1 MITNGDGD
9 KGVDT
14 DPVKVAP
21 VSAPTKVVE
30 PPPTEAF
37 KLPERPR
44 TVYKIDNLP
53 TFNVG
58 EFNYSLNIP
67 EPKPLPAPPAPAPAP
82 PAAEPANSDGEIW
95 GSYLAKWKKPEA
107 TVYKKPVEPWKPAA
121 YQPFDF
127 SKYLL
132 KSRETKPA
140 APHGGY
146 VSTAP
151 QKRYWWDKGGATQQ
165 ARKPWWNAP
174 AGDVAE
180 DKGAAPAQHWKPA
193 RKPYIP
199 GGHARPAPVRSPTAK
214 RYNWQ
219 QW

>member
-1 MITNGDGD
+1 MIVSGGDGA
-9 KGVDT
+9 VDT

-37 KLPERPR
+37 KLPERVR
-44 TVYKIDNLP
+44 TTYKIDALP

-58 EFNYSLNIP
+58 DFSYSLNIP

-82 PAAEPANSDGEIW
+82 PVSQPANSDGEIW
-95 GSYLAKWKKPEA
+95 GSYLAKWKKPA
-107 TVYKKPVEPWKPAA
+107 TTVYKKPVEPWKPAA

-140 APHGGY
+140 EPHGGY

-151 QKRYWWDKGGATQQ
+151 QKRYWWDKGGDAPV
-165 ARKPWWNAP
+165 RKPWSAP

-180 DKGAAPAQHWKPA
+180 DDAAPAQHWKPA

-199 GGHARPAPVRSPTAK
+199 GGYVPSYARPVRSPTS
-214 RYNWQ
+214 RRVWGGQ
-219 QW
+219 